1 MNTEFFNAVVD
12 AAAAPYR
19 QSGRFA
25 YHFARGKL
33 GGDSIFRQ
41 LLATGVFP
49 ARAHFLD
56 LGCGQAV
63 FASLLLA
70 ARQAFDEGR
79 WPAACPPPPEVLS
92 LRGIELMERDVLR
105 AQRAFGSRHPQV
117 RIVQGDIRQESF
129 AAVDVLT
136 ILDVFQYI
144 DFAAQELILR
154 KVRAALPPGGV
165 FVTRIGDAAA
175 GLPFHICNWVDRA
188 ATFARGH
195 RLSTLYCRPLRE
207 WVGLLQG
214 LGFDVDT
221 AAMSH
226 GKPFANVMLLARVPA
241 LARST

>member
-1 MNTEFFNAVVD
+1 MSTEFFRTLVN

-19 QSGRFA
+19 QAGHFA

-41 LLATGVFP
+41 LLETGVFP

-70 ARQAFDEGR
+70 ARTAFENGQ
-79 WPAACPPPPEVLS
+79 WPAEWPAPPEVLS
-92 LRGIELMERDVLR
+92 LRGIELMDRDVVR
-105 AQRAFGSRHPQV
+105 AHRAFGARHPQ
-117 RIVQGDIRQESF
+117 IHISQGDIRSETFVQ
-129 AAVDVLT
+129 VDVLT

-144 DFAAQELILR
+144 DFAAQEVILR
-154 KVRAALPPGGV
+154 KVHAALPPGGL

-195 RLSTLYCRPLRE
+195 RLPKLYCRSLNE
-207 WVGLLQG
+207 WIGLLKD
-214 LGFDVDT
+214 LGFHVDT
-221 AAMSH
+221 ADMSH

-241 LARST
+241 